1 MDYNFLGYWG
11 NALNDTSVLITMTI
25 LDTILGISWRVKK
38 RRPIISNVFLSGLI
52 KNLGCSLLPAFLH
65 VISIFSNDNTLL
77 NITIPIIGF
86 GIFAA
91 ILQSIVANAVL
102 CGVKI
107 PESLK
112 KWYDRLF
119 YQSKSIKKTVI
130 NNKIAAL

>member
-11 NALNDTSVLITMTI
+11 NALNDTSVLITMSI

-38 RRPIISNVFLSGLI
+38 RRPIISNIFLSGLI
-52 KNLGCSLLPAFLH
+52 KNLGCSLLPAFLN
-65 VISIFSNDNTLL
+65 VISIFSDDNTLL
-77 NITIPIIGF
+77 NIAIPIIGI
-86 GIFAA
+86 GIFAG

-107 PESLK
+107 PESFQ

-119 YQSKSIKKTVI
+119 LAEQEHKENRKK
-130 NNKIAAL
+130 